1 MIYYRG
7 VIMIMTSIIV
17 TLGLQLYIKPHD
29 VAPVPSPI
37 VSNTSVLDS
46 IIASKELTI
55 EMLDEENQKLDMLVR
70 KYEMAL
76 GAVRHTNP
84 ELYRQFI
91 RHAQFA
97 EKYTTDHEDE
107 FYKENLKYKSK

>member
-1 MIYYRG
+1 MSYYRG
-7 VIMIMTSIIV
+7 IVIVMTSIIV
-17 TLGLQLYIKPHD
+17 TLSLQLYIKSHNS
-29 VAPVPSPI
+29 APFATPI
-37 VSNTSVLDS
+37 VSSTAVLDS
-46 IIASKELTI
+46 IVASQQLTI
-55 EMLDEENQKLDMLVR
+55 KILDQENQNLQILVS

-107 FYKENLKYKSK
+107 FYKENLKLKTR

>member
-1 MIYYRG
+1 
-7 VIMIMTSIIV
+7 MTSVIV
-17 TLGLQLYIKPHD
+17 TLSLQLYIKSNNI
-29 VAPVPSPI
+29 APVAQSP
-37 VSNTSVLDS
+37 VSSNTAELDS
-46 IIASKELTI
+46 IIASQELTI
-55 EMLDEENQKLDMLVR
+55 EMIDEENQKLGLLVT

-76 GAVRHTNP
+76 DAVRHANP